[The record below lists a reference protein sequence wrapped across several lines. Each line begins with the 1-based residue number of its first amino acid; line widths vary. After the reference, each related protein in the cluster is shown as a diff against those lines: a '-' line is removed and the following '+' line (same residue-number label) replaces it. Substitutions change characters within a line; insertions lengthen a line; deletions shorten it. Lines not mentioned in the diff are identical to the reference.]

1 MHIGVLY
8 AMEKE
13 AAGLLK
19 ALGGGE
25 KRTVSGVP
33 VYECAP
39 GLVICV
45 GGVGKVNAALAAQL
59 LQKRHRGLL
68 LEQKPVPARGAH
80 RLPADPL
87 RYRGL

>member
-59 LQKRHRGLL
+59 LLDRFGVERIFNAG
-68 LEQKPVPARGAH
+68 
-80 RLPADPL
+80 
-87 RYRGL
+87 